1 MAGADRSD
9 RLGAQIKKEI
19 SLMISRGDIK
29 DPGVSGGMVTISEVK
44 LSKDLRSA
52 KIYVQIVGGKDARET
67 AIDGMDRAA
76 GFIRKQLASVLSVRK
91 VPELR
96 FVADE
101 SGERA
106 DKVMGLLAQ
115 IQREREAKGERG
127 AGAPPED
134 GAKRETGQPAPPTV
148 KASDDEEE

>member
-1 MAGADRSD
+1 
-9 RLGAQIKKEI
+9 
-19 SLMISRGDIK
+19 MISRGEIK

-52 KIYVQIVGGKDARET
+52 KIYVQIVGGKDAREQ
-67 AIDGMDRAA
+67 AIEGMERAA
-76 GFIRKQLASVLSVRK
+76 GYVRKQLASVLSVRK

-96 FVADE
+96 FIADE

-115 IQREREAKGERG
+115 LQREREAKG
-127 AGAPPED
+127 
-134 GAKRETGQPAPPTV
+134 QPAPPPV